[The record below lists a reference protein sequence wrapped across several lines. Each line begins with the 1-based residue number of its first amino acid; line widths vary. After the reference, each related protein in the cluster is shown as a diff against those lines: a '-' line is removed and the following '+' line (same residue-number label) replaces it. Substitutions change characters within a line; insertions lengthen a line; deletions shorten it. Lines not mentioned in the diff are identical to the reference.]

1 MHRVMEAKDHKAVI
15 VDVGQLLFVDRV
27 VLEQICTVAVV
38 IEGGLVPEDE
48 VLALRHRGTQHSHR
62 G

>member
-38 IEGGLVPEDE
+38 IEGGLVREDE
-48 VLALRHRGTQHSHR
+48 VIALRHRGTQHSHR